1 MGEIMDGFTVLAYD
15 YPVLGAFWTIMWI
28 FLWILWLVLVVRV
41 VVDIFRDDSLHGGKK
56 AGWLLFVIVLPFL
69 GVFVYLLARGRG
81 MGAREAR
88 HSREQREA
96 FEAQLRE
103 IAGGDGHAEELTKL
117 SALKDSGDLTERE
130 FARAKEKLL
139 R

>member
-1 MGEIMDGFTVLAYD
+1 MNAFTVLAYD

-28 FLWILWLVLVVRV
+28 ALWVLWLVLVVRV

-69 GVFVYLLARGRG
+69 GVFVYLIARGKG
-81 MGAREAR
+81 MGSREAR
-88 HSREQREA
+88 HAREQRDA

-103 IAGGDGHAEELTKL
+103 MTGGGDGHVQELSRL
-117 SALKDSGDLTERE
+117 SALKDSGDLTEGE
-130 FARAKEKLL
+130 FTRAKEKLL

>member
-1 MGEIMDGFTVLAYD
+1 MDGFTVLAYD

-28 FLWILWLVLVVRV
+28 FLWVLWLVLVFRV

-69 GVFVYLLARGRG
+69 GVFVYLIARGRG

-88 HSREQREA
+88 HTRDQRAA
-96 FEAQLRE
+96 FEEQLRE
-103 IAGGDGHAEELTKL
+103 MTGSGDGHVEELTRL
-117 SALKDSGDLTERE
+117 SALKDSGDLTDRE
-130 FARAKEKLL
+130 FTRAKEKLL
-139 R
+139 Q

>member
-1 MGEIMDGFTVLAYD
+1 MNGFTVLAYD

-28 FLWILWLVLVVRV
+28 ALWVLWLVLVVRV

-69 GVFVYLLARGRG
+69 GVFVYLIARGRG
-81 MGAREAR
+81 MGSREAR
-88 HSREQREA
+88 HAREQRDA

-103 IAGGDGHAEELTKL
+103 MTGGDGHVGELSRL
-117 SALKDSGDLTERE
+117 SALKDSGDLTEGE
-130 FARAKEKLL
+130 FTRAKEKLL

>member
-1 MGEIMDGFTVLAYD
+1 MNAFTVLAYD

-28 FLWILWLVLVVRV
+28 ALWVLWLVLVVRV

-69 GVFVYLLARGRG
+69 GVFVYLIARGRG
-81 MGAREAR
+81 MGSREAR
-88 HSREQREA
+88 HAREQRDA

-103 IAGGDGHAEELTKL
+103 MTGGGDGRVEELSRL
-117 SALKDSGDLTERE
+117 SALKDSGDLTEGE
-130 FARAKEKLL
+130 FTRAKEKLL

>member
-1 MGEIMDGFTVLAYD
+1 MDGFPVLAYD

-28 FLWILWLVLVVRV
+28 FLWVLWLVLVFRV
-41 VVDIFRDDSLHGGKK
+41 VVDIFRDDSLHGGRK

-69 GVFVYLLARGRG
+69 GVFVYLIVRGRG

-88 HSREQREA
+88 HNREQRQA

-103 IAGGDGHAEELTKL
+103 MTGGGDGHVAELSRL
-117 SALKDSGDLTERE
+117 SALKDSGDLTDSE
-130 FARAKEKLL
+130 FTRAKEKLL